1 MTTWSPHDKNTEYI
15 AFFFNFTQTI
25 FKTTWRDFYVSL
37 SLFFSFT
44 GDFYFY
50 FIFSLFLSF
59 LRLFYNNRQS
69 ICWGIGWHCLTT
81 HTQTCNYTH
90 GEREEDRM
98 TNATS
103 IVIFLHTVVSRSRLS
118 GNKLTHTET
127 YTHTDTD
134 LRSRTHMRY
143 YVHLLVCLPIYSCIY
158 KHQHKY
164 YTNTFFKELDEDSVS
179 VHQTIWICA
188 RDQVWVPGAIPG

>member
-118 GNKLTHTET
+118 GNKKDEAWQRRVRSGDEACRQTGG
-127 YTHTDTD
+127 
-134 LRSRTHMRY
+134 LRSPRGSGRQVRECPSSRKEEIKVIVLSWPSVAADISDMTWGHHRVTCSM
-143 YVHLLVCLPIYSCIY
+143 YSRP
-158 KHQHKY
+158 Q
-164 YTNTFFKELDEDSVS
+164 
-179 VHQTIWICA
+179 
-188 RDQVWVPGAIPG
+188 